1 MASVN
6 NITSAMN
13 EITLEDE
20 ENGGLSVDYS
30 DDNEQVTQSVF
41 NPKLCLIGRFISEG
55 QIDFQAM
62 KQTLAALW
70 RPGNGVFIKEI
81 DMNLYM
87 FQFYYDIDI
96 KRVISGSPWS
106 FNRKTLIINHIKD
119 RENPRCVRLNSIDL

>member
-41 NPKLCLIGRFISEG
+41 NPKL
-55 QIDFQAM
+55 
-62 KQTLAALW
+62 
-70 RPGNGVFIKEI
+70 
-81 DMNLYM
+81 
-87 FQFYYDIDI
+87 
-96 KRVISGSPWS
+96 
-106 FNRKTLIINHIKD
+106 
-119 RENPRCVRLNSIDL
+119 